1 VPYKPTGRRSG
12 RPPKLIKLP
21 KLGKKPRLTDRQWK
35 ALGVEANSLELLKEP
50 WPSRASLRNV
60 ASEAGV
66 SPEAVRKW
74 RKSPLYRNGLVWLA
88 AQELKAALSSEPKP
102 ATGLARSTRQAH
114 ALLHVHLKTNWVGP
128 TISPLDG
135 KTYNDADEYF
145 KHVMAHPD
153 AVWLGDMPEQLS
165 IPTKR
170 SK

>member
-1 VPYKPTGRRSG
+1 VPYKPTGRRLG

-35 ALGVEANSLELLKEP
+35 ALEVEANSLKLLKEP

-88 AQELKAALSSEPKP
+88 AQELKAALSAEPKP
-102 ATGLARSTRQAH
+102 TTGLARSTRQAR
-114 ALLHVHLKTNWVGP
+114 ALLHVHLKTSWLGP
-128 TISPLDG
+128 TVSPLDG

-145 KHVMAHPD
+145 QHLQAHPD
-153 AVWLGDMPEQLS
+153 AIWVGDIPDRS
-165 IPTKR
+165 FIPTKK